1 MTEGTTEAYG
11 NIIIFYYFI
20 AEQKTKHWQ
29 SETGKNGAV
38 NTDHLAISSQN
49 NKTTTEQQL
58 TAVVVICLLK
68 GRKSKISDKF
78 KWKSHPTCLDPWG
91 RRNEKQQG
99 FWEIRS

>member
-29 SETGKNGAV
+29 NETGKKGAV

-49 NKTTTEQQL
+49 N
-58 TAVVVICLLK
+58 
-68 GRKSKISDKF
+68 
-78 KWKSHPTCLDPWG
+78 
-91 RRNEKQQG
+91 
-99 FWEIRS
+99 